1 MSYKVKGYVTVR
13 NDAEKAKGTFTARA
27 DTIESLIYAQASGA
41 LLASFSR
48 MGEISGNECKVTFY
62 IREDENDVVE
72 GLCMEWGKIE
82 KRKV

>member
-13 NDAEKAKGTFTARA
+13 NDVEKAKGTFTARA
-27 DTIESLIYAQASGA
+27 DTLEALIYVQASGA
-41 LLASFSR
+41 LLSTFSR
-48 MGEISGNECKVTFY
+48 MGDISGNECKITFY
-62 IREDENDVVE
+62 IREDENDTLE

>member
-13 NDAEKAKGTFTARA
+13 NDFEKAKGTFTARA
-27 DTIESLIYAQASGA
+27 DTLEALIQEQASGA

-48 MGEISGNECKVTFY
+48 MREISGNDCKVTFY
-62 IREDENDVVE
+62 IREDENDALE